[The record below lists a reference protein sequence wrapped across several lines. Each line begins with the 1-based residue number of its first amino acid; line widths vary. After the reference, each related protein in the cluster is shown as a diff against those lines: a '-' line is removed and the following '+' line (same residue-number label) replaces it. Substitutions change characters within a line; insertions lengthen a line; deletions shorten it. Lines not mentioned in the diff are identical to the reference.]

1 MKRFGTGYLGAGTAL
16 MCFSLASV
24 AMAQQVSPPG
34 RPTQQE
40 LQEIQSTYIVR
51 FGASVDSSEVE
62 GRANAIAARFNGQVK
77 YTYNTAL
84 NGFAIRMSE
93 QALINMARSTGL
105 GIVSITRD
113 APVSAYAPKGDRG
126 KPPPKEKG
134 GGGGGG
140 GSCPETLGWN
150 IPRVTTMVQ
159 SGTSD
164 NPPCTVSGGTQ
175 MDYSGSSLRVCVID
189 TGVSPHPDLN
199 VDPDN
204 LGRNYTNDKGG
215 AEDLNGHGSHVA
227 GIIGAI
233 ANNDQGVVG
242 VAPGIPVIPIKVL
255 NRRGSG
261 SFSGVI
267 KGVDYAASI
276 SCDIANMSL
285 GGETSS
291 TSLDDAVKG
300 ARDTGVVFALAAG
313 NSLEDI
319 VTHTPARASTSG
331 NDNIFTIASFGQS
344 GGNDVWSYFSN
355 YDLTY
360 GVATLPDASGMVD
373 FALPGGSIESTWKD
387 GGYNTISGTSMAS
400 PHMAGLLVRLFAGSP
415 SANPVN
421 CPDGTCTASRIAN
434 TGFAADGTVTRIDYY
449 TKDPEETYP
458 VAADK

>member
-1 MKRFGTGYLGAGTAL
+1 MKRFCLGCSCAGAAL
-16 MCFSLASV
+16 MCFSLAGTALS
-24 AMAQQVSPPG
+24 QDISPPG

-51 FGASVDSSEVE
+51 FGAPVDSSQVE
-62 GRANAIAARFNGQVK
+62 GRANAIAARFNGQIK

-93 QALINMARSTGL
+93 QALRNLARSTGL

-126 KPPPKEKG
+126 KPPPKDN

-150 IPRVTTMVQ
+150 IPRITTMVQ

-164 NPPCTVSGGTQ
+164 NPPCTVSGSTQ
-175 MDYSGSSLRVCVID
+175 MDYSGYALRVCVID

-199 VDPDN
+199 VDPYN

-215 AEDLNGHGSHVA
+215 SEDLNGHGSHVA

-276 SCDIANMSL
+276 GCDIANMSL

-300 ARDTGVVFALAAG
+300 ARDVGVVFALAAG
-313 NSLEDI
+313 NSLADI
-319 VTHTPARASTSG
+319 VTHSPARASTSD

-344 GGNDVWSYFSN
+344 AGNDVWSYFSN

-360 GVATLPDASGMVD
+360 GVAKLPDASGMVD

-387 GGYNTISGTSMAS
+387 DGYNTISGTSMAS
-400 PHMAGLLVRLFAGSP
+400 PHMAGLLVRLFTGTP
-415 SANPVN
+415 SANPAN
-421 CPDGTCTASRIAN
+421 CPDKSCTPARIAN
-434 TGFAADGTVTRIDYY
+434 TGFTPDGTVTRIDYY
-449 TKDPEETYP
+449 TKDPEESYP